1 MDFTIEDLMY
11 IRNVFYQDGYVLD
24 FSDES
29 FANFVIGS
37 IGVDLKAK
45 YSLSKGK
52 SVLSYF
58 SDKSVNIKDKVK
70 LLKDLLLYYD
80 AYKSKSYTFGFKPAG
95 DPGVT
100 AIINDQVGKCKA
112 IVEKYSGVV
121 VSTST
126 DNIQEKG
133 LKELIEEAQDYRKKD
148 KKVAVEKI
156 WDALERLKTYYV
168 TSGVDKK
175 KSVKQVVDEISHN
188 NSRYFELFDEE
199 FMKLTTIGNKY
210 RIRHHEMDKIEIID
224 ENYYDYFYNRCL
236 ALIDLALKFLK

>member
-52 SVLSYF
+52 SLLSYF

-126 DNIQEKG
+126 DNIQEK
-133 LKELIEEAQDYRKKD
+133 D
-148 KKVAVEKI
+148 
-156 WDALERLKTYYV
+156 
-168 TSGVDKK
+168 
-175 KSVKQVVDEISHN
+175 
-188 NSRYFELFDEE
+188 
-199 FMKLTTIGNKY
+199 
-210 RIRHHEMDKIEIID
+210 
-224 ENYYDYFYNRCL
+224 
-236 ALIDLALKFLK
+236 